1 MHLLILCVICWLALE
16 HSLTRF
22 SPELIC
28 LENAFLSLLIALS
41 NPDTLIT
48 TVNHANI
55 DYLPYSNMT
64 LQSWETLIPVAIC
77 IAVGTLLYCSPAI
90 QTSSIPKAFKATKK
104 SKKNKK
110 KKKAKSNQSS
120 KNDLTFE
127 TPTTQT
133 PQTLKMSKSKNPAV
147 KTHTDKDVKI
157 EPVVPSESE
166 EESDSETSEPQ
177 TMVWGIL
184 QNRKPTY
191 SPYNT
196 QLAIKPPR
204 FLPDESSNTAQS
216 VRVIKLVPSAPVQ
229 SQSQPRKGSKP
240 ATEVL
245 TKKQRE
251 NARKQQRI
259 KEAKLEEDK
268 LIEAR
273 RRAHEKEREKVRLR
287 EIMAD
292 KRSKGKSKGSSS
304 SWKDGSESK
313 STGNIWD

>member
-1 MHLLILCVICWLALE
+1 
-16 HSLTRF
+16 
-22 SPELIC
+22 
-28 LENAFLSLLIALS
+28 
-41 NPDTLIT
+41 
-48 TVNHANI
+48 
-55 DYLPYSNMT
+55 MT

-90 QTSSIPKAFKATKK
+90 QTSSIPKSFKATKK

-110 KKKAKSNQSS
+110 KKPKSNQSS

-196 QLAIKPPR
+196 QPAIKPPR

-216 VRVIKLVPSAPVQ
+216 VRVIKLVPSAPAPSKTDQ
-229 SQSQPRKGSKP
+229 QRKTSKP
-240 ATEVL
+240 TPEVL

-259 KEAKLEEDK
+259 KEANW
-268 LIEAR
+268 
-273 RRAHEKEREKVRLR
+273 
-287 EIMAD
+287 
-292 KRSKGKSKGSSS
+292 KRIS
-304 SWKDGSESK
+304 
-313 STGNIWD
+313 